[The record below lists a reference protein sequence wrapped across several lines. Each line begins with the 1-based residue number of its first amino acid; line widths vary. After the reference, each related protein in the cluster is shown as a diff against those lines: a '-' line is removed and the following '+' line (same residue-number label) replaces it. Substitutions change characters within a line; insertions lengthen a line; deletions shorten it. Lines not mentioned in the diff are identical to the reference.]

1 MRKASASRRC
11 RAGDVLMG
19 GGEGGV
25 AVVLPGDDQS
35 DRDQQCD
42 EHDGETAGHPSPRS
56 LAHGANLAQRSVG
69 VRLIRASL
77 DCVVVGRRIDQVT
90 AHPSAML
97 LGAQLLQVLAW
108 PFLGGSK
115 VGGAFLGVIAMLAVG
130 SAVLAVRRTPHV
142 SRVVFFLGAPTI
154 VFTLLEAIFPTTEP
168 IVLVSA
174 LLHAPFY
181 FYVSYAML
189 RYLFHDDVIT
199 TDEYFA
205 TGAAFT
211 VVAWGF
217 AYVFVVVQIMWPDSF
232 VNAEATADRASSCST
247 CRSPR

>member
-1 MRKASASRRC
+1 M
-11 RAGDVLMG
+11 
-19 GGEGGV
+19 
-25 AVVLPGDDQS
+25 VV
-35 DRDQQCD
+35 
-42 EHDGETAGHPSPRS
+42 
-56 LAHGANLAQRSVG
+56 N
-69 VRLIRASL
+69 RLERL
-77 DCVVVGRRIDQVT
+77 T

-97 LGAQLLQVLAW
+97 LAAQLLQVLAW
-108 PFLGGSK
+108 PFLGGSRL
-115 VGGAFLGVIAMLAVG
+115 GGAFLGVIGMLAVG

-154 VFTLLEAIFPTTEP
+154 VFTLLEAVFPETDA
-168 IVLVSA
+168 IVLVSG

-199 TDEYFA
+199 TDEYYA

-217 AYVFVVVQIMWPDSF
+217 AYLFAAVQVVWPDSF
-232 VNAEATADRASSCST
+232 SNAGGFEHTWFELLYLSFST
-247 CRSPR
+247 LTSVGLSDIVAVGEQARSVVMVEMMVGVFYIAMVVARLVGLTMMRRRL

>member
-1 MRKASASRRC
+1 MR
-11 RAGDVLMG
+11 V
-19 GGEGGV
+19 
-25 AVVLPGDDQS
+25 
-35 DRDQQCD
+35 
-42 EHDGETAGHPSPRS
+42 
-56 LAHGANLAQRSVG
+56 
-69 VRLIRASL
+69 IRASL
-77 DCVVVGRRIDQVT
+77 DCVVVGRRIDRPLDQVT

-115 VGGAFLGVIAMLAVG
+115 VGGAFLGVIGMLAVG

-154 VFTLLEAIFPTTEP
+154 VFTLLEAIFPTTDP
-168 IVLVSA
+168 IVLVSG

-189 RYLFHDDVIT
+189 RYLLHDDEVT

-217 AYVFVVVQIMWPDSF
+217 AYLFVVTQVVWPDSF
-232 VNAEATADRASSCST
+232 SNAEGFRFTWFELLYLSFST
-247 CRSPR
+247 LTSVGLSDIVPVGEQARSVVMIEMMVGVFYIAMVVARMVGLTMMRYRR

>member
-1 MRKASASRRC
+1 VRR
-11 RAGDVLMG
+11 
-19 GGEGGV
+19 
-25 AVVLPGDDQS
+25 QI
-35 DRDQQCD
+35 
-42 EHDGETAGHPSPRS
+42 
-56 LAHGANLAQRSVG
+56 AHL
-69 VRLIRASL
+69 
-77 DCVVVGRRIDQVT
+77 T

-108 PFLGGSK
+108 PFLGGSNI
-115 VGGAFLGVIAMLAVG
+115 GRAFLGVIGMLAVG

-154 VFTLLEAIFPTTEP
+154 VFTLLEAVFPDVDAVV
-168 IVLVSA
+168 IVSG

-189 RYLFHDDVIT
+189 RYLFHDDVVT
-199 TDEYFA
+199 TDEYYA

-217 AYVFVVVQIMWPDSF
+217 AHLFAAVQAVWPDSF
-232 VNAEATADRASSCST
+232 SNASGFEHTWFELLYLSFSTLTSVGLSDIVAVGGEARAVLMVEMMVGVFYVAMVVARMVGLT
-247 CRSPR
+247 MMRRRR

>member
-1 MRKASASRRC
+1 
-11 RAGDVLMG
+11 
-19 GGEGGV
+19 
-25 AVVLPGDDQS
+25 
-35 DRDQQCD
+35 
-42 EHDGETAGHPSPRS
+42 
-56 LAHGANLAQRSVG
+56 
-69 VRLIRASL
+69 
-77 DCVVVGRRIDQVT
+77 
-90 AHPSAML
+90 ML

-108 PFLGGSK
+108 PFLEGSV
-115 VGGAFLGVIAMLAVG
+115 VGRSLLGVIGMLAVG

-154 VFTLLEAIFPTTEP
+154 VFTLLEAVFSDTDA
-168 IVLVSA
+168 IVLVSG

-199 TDEYFA
+199 TDEYYA

-217 AYVFVVVQIMWPDSF
+217 AYLFAVVQVVWPDSF
-232 VNAEATADRASSCST
+232 INAEGFDRTWFELLYLSFST
-247 CRSPR
+247 LTSVGLSDIVAVGAQARSVVMVEMMVGVFYIAMVVARLVGLTMMRRR